1 MGSYFSGGNA
11 IKLEIDSAQPHLS
24 IWGTIKDSSEEDIRV
39 EIDGV
44 YAQLEVKKVRCI
56 IAVATKIYVFET
68 LIKEADNNMLVLM
81 TPKKDKV
88 SVLQRR
94 EYLRVDTDIPIR
106 CFLLNDKLVQ
116 LAEDKFFPATI
127 KDISGGGLLIST
139 DISLPL
145 ETLFVFEL
153 EINKSPMVLTAKV
166 VRNTENPDNSSRDI
180 GCEFIGLDESDRQKI
195 ISYCTRLQV
204 KRKKKAA
211 R

>member
-24 IWGTIKDSSEEDIRV
+24 IWGKIQDSSEEEIRV
-39 EIDGV
+39 KIDGI
-44 YAQLEVKKVRCI
+44 YAQLEVKQVKCT
-56 IAVATKIYVFET
+56 VAMASKIYVFET
-68 LIKEADNNMLVLM
+68 YIKEAANNIIVLM
-81 TPKKDKV
+81 TPKEDKV

-94 EYLRVDTDIPIR
+94 EYLRVNTDIPIR
-106 CFLLNDKLVQ
+106 CFLVNDQFVQ
-116 LAEDKFFPATI
+116 LAENKFFPATI
-127 KDISGGGLLIST
+127 KDLSGGGLLISAN
-139 DISLPL
+139 ISLPL

-153 EINKSPMVLTAKV
+153 DINKSPMVLTAKV
-166 VRNTENPDNSSRDI
+166 VRNTENPDDSSRDL